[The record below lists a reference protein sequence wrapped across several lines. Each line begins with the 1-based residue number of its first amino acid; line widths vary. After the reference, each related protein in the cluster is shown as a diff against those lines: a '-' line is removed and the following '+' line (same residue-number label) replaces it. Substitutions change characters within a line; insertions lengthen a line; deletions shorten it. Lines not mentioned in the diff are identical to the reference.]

1 MEMIQSRN
9 LTTHTYN
16 EATAAQIV
24 EAILNT
30 YFAEFQTLKIKLES
44 LKQEESA

>member
-1 MEMIQSRN
+1 MIQSRN

-24 EAILNT
+24 EAILNA
-30 YFAEFQTLKIKLES
+30 YFVEFQALQIKLGE